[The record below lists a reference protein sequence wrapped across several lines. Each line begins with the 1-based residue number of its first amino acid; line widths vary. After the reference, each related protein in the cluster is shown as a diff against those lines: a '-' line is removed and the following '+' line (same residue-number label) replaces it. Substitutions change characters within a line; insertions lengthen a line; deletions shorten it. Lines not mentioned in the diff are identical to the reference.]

1 MSPKLTLDPADALP
15 ATLPVNVIVAVAP
28 AVWPKMVVPV
38 LTNVPAVLNVMVE
51 ALATAVRQSATA
63 NIPATWTKRLIVIFL
78 NSP

>member
-1 MSPKLTLDPADALP
+1 
-15 ATLPVNVIVAVAP
+15 
-28 AVWPKMVVPV
+28 MVVPV